1 MKALVTTIAQML
13 VDKPEK
19 VSVAEM
25 HGDHTT
31 VLELTVAKEDIGKI
45 IGKQGKTAQA
55 IRTILS
61 AVASKNKK
69 RTVLQIIE

>member
-1 MKALVTTIAQML
+1 MRSLVINIAQLL
-13 VDKPEK
+13 VDKPEL
-19 VSVAEM
+19 VEVTEM
-25 HGDHTT
+25 HGEHTT